1 MDSRNPL
8 QRPVVKYNAI
18 MLGSHTNTF
27 SRPFQTIVIIDEV
40 FKKMIQITINL
51 LMYHSEQFANWFDQ
65 IIQKSKL
72 WLQIRLWLQS

>member
-1 MDSRNPL
+1 
-8 QRPVVKYNAI
+8 
-18 MLGSHTNTF
+18 
-27 SRPFQTIVIIDEV
+27 VIIDKV

-65 IIQKSKL
+65 IIQRSKL